1 MVSRWVWTL
10 EEILLPKPTKK
21 LLMHSYMLVY
31 YYWAWKWKAFLKVIK
46 LQPSILQKLIS
57 HIDFFFLNLCIYT
70 HSVDVANWVSSSG
83 YQRWRMTHHNNI
95 SHFIILVSWFIS
107 VKWDRHTHGSPHCAP
122 LNTLTHTNSVINK
135 AWEPRLQEV
144 ITPWSPAKLW
154 WEVSGPWLQKPLTRS
169 LYSSFWSH
177 FSLKCH
183 SHGFLEG
190 IYVSCLE

>member
-1 MVSRWVWTL
+1 MKLV
-10 EEILLPKPTKK
+10 LLPNLTKK
-21 LLMHSYMLVY
+21 ASNALIHVSGLLLSLKIKSIPKSHKTSTLNKFKSWSVILIFFI
-31 YYWAWKWKAFLKVIK
+31 FLK
-46 LQPSILQKLIS
+46 
-57 HIDFFFLNLCIYT
+57 NLCIST
-70 HSVDVANWVSSSG
+70 HSVDTAHWVGFSLSLSA
-83 YQRWRMTHHNNI
+83 YRRWRMTHHNNL

-107 VKWDRHTHGSPHCAP
+107 VQWDRHTHGSPHCAP

-135 AWEPRLQEV
+135 AWEPGLQGV

-190 IYVSCLE
+190 IYVSFFK

>member
-1 MVSRWVWTL
+1 
-10 EEILLPKPTKK
+10 
-21 LLMHSYMLVY
+21 MHSYMLD

-46 LQPSILQKLIS
+46 PQPSILQKLIS
-57 HIDFFFLNLCIYT
+57 HSFFKKNLCICT
-70 HSVDVANWVSSSG
+70 HSVDAANWVGFSLRSSG
-83 YQRWRMTHHNNI
+83 YRRWRMTPHNNI

-107 VKWDRHTHGSPHCAP
+107 VKWDRHTHGSPNCAP

-154 WEVSGPWLQKPLTRS
+154 WEVSGPRLQKPLTRS

-183 SHGFLEG
+183 SLGFLEG
-190 IYVSCLE
+190 IFVSFLE